1 MAASSAAQQQP
12 DMNPNNADHQR
23 DRKPT
28 GLSGLGL
35 SIVSAPVTV
44 LTSAEKAAA
53 SGLGLVTHSTA
64 AAVRLYV
71 MALVWFAHFQL
82 VLLLYTLLGASAAA
96 LATQQLALI
105 TGTAVSKPAADEVNR
120 STTAAAA
127 GGATAGLGS
136 SDTLATQQQQQAV
149 LARSGSST
157 GLLQAQGNLSGQ
169 QQQQQGGSSLAVAD
183 SLSVMSGL
191 WVGLGLK
198 LWLLLSVQGPFT
210 AGSIWLD
217 AAGQGVHLSIA
228 AAQAAAAYVLHAVR
242 LLVQCSALLL
252 AHSRLQLPAAAASAL
267 AAACSAGL
275 YAADLARQVI
285 GVWWST
291 VCTSAVAAVQALLQ
305 SAAQAVPGG
314 AVLLQLLGSAA
325 ASATYAAQAT
335 AAAMHSLWRYYAAA
349 GEEDWGGL
357 SMGSIAGQVLAW
369 VAAGAGWMALRAL
382 SAAEQVAAL
391 ITARVLQ
398 GAHPMAQAA
407 VYGSAGMLKRLMV
420 EASQQSWLLLVQLY
434 QAWQQQ
440 QQQ

>member
-1 MAASSAAQQQP
+1 MVCTLPA
-12 DMNPNNADHQR
+12 R
-23 DRKPT
+23 
-28 GLSGLGL
+28 
-35 SIVSAPVTV
+35 
-44 LTSAEKAAA
+44 
-53 SGLGLVTHSTA
+53 A
-64 AAVRLYV
+64 AAVYAAGGV
-71 MALVWFAHFQL
+71 CCG
-82 VLLLYTLLGASAAA
+82 LGNAAA
-96 LATQQLALI
+96 GLGDRQGSALALI